1 MDFAP
6 GRWDLLLIGVVSLQ
20 VAVVAYLRPPHWKA
34 LGLTLPFPFTIIA
47 LSQERPLDATNVL
60 SLIVLLLYVHS
71 IRLFHYRLRLPIG
84 LAIPLSLSGYSLISW
99 TAVRLLPLTPAAF
112 WITCAAVFLLGL
124 GLHLLLSTRDEPD
137 HRTSL
142 PIWLKLPLIVA
153 VVCLLLLIKESLQ
166 GFATLFP
173 LVGVVGAYEA
183 RHSLWTF
190 GRQMPVF
197 MLTFLPLLIVAYLTQ
212 DRFGLGPALLLGW
225 IAFLLVLLPLTR
237 RLWRKAGKT
246 P

>member
-1 MDFAP
+1 MDFAS
-6 GRWDLLLIGVVSLQ
+6 GGWDLLLIGVVSLQ
-20 VAVVAYLRPPHWKA
+20 VAVVAYLRPPRWKA
-34 LGLTLPFPFTIIA
+34 MGLTLPFPFTVIA
-47 LSQERPLDATNVL
+47 LSQGRPLDATNVL

-84 LAIPLSLSGYSLISW
+84 LSIPLSLSGYSLISW
-99 TAVRLLPLTPAAF
+99 TAVRLLPLTPATF
-112 WITCAAVFLLGL
+112 WITCAAVFLLAL
-124 GLHLLLSTRDEPD
+124 GLYLRLPARDEPQ

-142 PIWLKLPLIVA
+142 PVWLKLPLIVA
-153 VVCLLLLIKESLQ
+153 VVCLLLLIKEALQ

-197 MLTFLPLLIVAYLTQ
+197 MLALLPLLIIAYLTQ
-212 DRFGLGPALLLGW
+212 DRIGLSPALFLGW
-225 IAFLLVLLPLTR
+225 IAFLLALVPLTR
-237 RLWRKAGKT
+237 RLWRKTDKA